1 MSNTRNTESLKT
13 LADKWPSSFV
23 ARQEAKKFS
32 GGIIS
37 EKTLANLDSQ
47 GIGPAGRLRIGRK
60 VAYTVESLIEF
71 LESRATRLN

>member
-1 MSNTRNTESLKT
+1 MSETHKPNLKT
-13 LADKWPSSFV
+13 LADKWPSSLV

-60 VAYTVESLIEF
+60 VAYSVSSLIEF
-71 LESRATRLN
+71 LEGRATRLN